1 VKIRR
6 MYVNGFGI
14 HRERTFDLDLDA
26 QAIVF
31 YGHNEAGKS
40 TLMSFVRSMLF
51 GFPKRNN
58 KLERYEPLSGG
69 MHGGALT
76 ILDPM
81 GTEIRLERYEKNGS
95 LKLIYPNGVEA
106 GEAALQALLGGLT
119 ADLYR
124 NLFAF
129 SLSELQQ
136 IDTLHAEEI
145 SGFLFSAGMGISGS
159 MMAQAERKLAQQMEL
174 LYKRNGT
181 KQAINEQL
189 RMIEQSELELRR
201 SKERSGKFHEWQVEL
216 ASLDD
221 IIAKD
226 ENELSLHRERSEWFN
241 KCLQSRDSWI
251 QLLEVESELRD
262 LPEFM
267 NFPENV
273 LGRFEQAQENL
284 ERANIELHGIQQDH
298 SDATEQLSLLMVNE
312 KLIAHKA
319 ELEQLLEAA
328 IVYTDSAARV
338 ADLSAEIEGYRVQL
352 HRYLRLISL
361 DWTEDQLQQFP
372 LSIHHREQVSA
383 YTERFNNN
391 NQRRLSRM
399 NDHERLVEQAEQYRF
414 TKKEQQVKL
423 NEISQ
428 RLDSLFPSWI
438 TMGREQLTNYETEV
452 NKLWERTKK
461 QASDLVHVEERLADA
476 HRNEQLL
483 RTQRGAEHQPV
494 LMGRP
499 LQTWVKLLAIAI
511 NIGLPLWMILGW
523 NSVTTGIIIFLVL
536 GLLNVIL
543 WLQKDSR
550 AATRPEME
558 DSLYREASAHR
569 DRMEQEA
576 VRARVQWNELLKQL
590 NSKLSMLP
598 TSLTGHAEAAAGRS
612 WSEGGEHMDVMESIQ
627 QLEPWVESVLLQI
640 REYMQ
645 ADRELQAAE
654 NQLRTVEQA
663 LDERVNR
670 LATMMELDSKQQQDE
685 AILKQEWSQW
695 LVQYQLPVDLS
706 VESMSTMFQY
716 AESGLQLFDQITRMN
731 NKLTVYEE
739 SQHSFERSATLFL
752 QQQGVD
758 IPHTS
763 THIVYELRKL
773 KALLDTQISIQ
784 ENRRHVEQLLN
795 ELIHREHICAGKV
808 RNIEDKLSELLEA
821 VHAKDEDELR
831 RTVRLYDRRIE
842 LEQSKRH
849 LEVVIFT
856 WVKEEHQQQLFQTL
870 EQFDMVQ
877 LEQQLITVREVMKEI
892 ELRLNES
899 KDRRGGLRQEMDNL
913 QSGGQHAEL
922 LQRHQEHIAEY
933 QQLASKWAELALSAE
948 LMRRAKEIYERERQ
962 PGVLLRASHYM
973 RTITDGQFVR
983 VVSRIGEKSIFVE
996 RENGQQLD
1004 STYLSRGTAEQ
1015 LYLAMRFALADE
1027 YSKTVA
1033 LPLIMDDIFVNFDA
1047 DRIARTLE
1055 VLSDVA
1061 QRHQIIIFTC
1071 HEHVALALQSALSRV
1086 QLIDLEGEGARR

>member
-1 VKIRR
+1 MKIHR

-14 HRERTFDLDLDA
+14 HRERTFDLDIDA

-58 KLERYEPLSGG
+58 RLERYEPLSGG
-69 MHGGALT
+69 VHGGALT

-95 LKLIYPNGVEA
+95 LKLVYPSGTEA
-106 GEAALQALLGGLT
+106 GEAALQSLLGGLT

-145 SGFLFSAGMGISGS
+145 SGFLFNAGMGISGS

-181 KQAINEQL
+181 KQTINEQL
-189 RMIEQSELELRR
+189 RVIEQSELELRR
-201 SKERSGKFHEWQVEL
+201 SKERSGRFQDWQVEL
-216 ASLDD
+216 ASLDE
-221 IIAKD
+221 IIAID
-226 ENELSLHRERSEWFN
+226 ENELSLHREELDWLN

-262 LPEFM
+262 LPEFID
-267 NFPENV
+267 FPENV

-284 ERANIELHGIQQDH
+284 ERAYMELQGIQQGRI
-298 SDATEQLSLLMVNE
+298 DATEQLSQLTVN
-312 KLIAHKA
+312 KQLIEQRA

-338 ADLSAEIEGYRVQL
+338 ADHSAEMEGYRVQL
-352 HRYLRLISL
+352 QRYLRLISL

-383 YTERFNNN
+383 YAERFDSND
-391 NQRRLSRM
+391 QHRQSRL
-399 NDHERLVEQAEQYRF
+399 NDRERLVEQADQYRF
-414 TKKEQQVKL
+414 TKREQQIKL

-428 RLDSLFPSWI
+428 QMDSLFPSLI
-438 TMGREQLTNYETEV
+438 TMGREQVHSYEAEV
-452 NKLWERTKK
+452 HKLWERTKK
-461 QASDLVHVEERLADA
+461 QASDVAHVEERLADA

-483 RTQRGAEHQPV
+483 RTRRGPEYQRV
-494 LMGRP
+494 LKDKP
-499 LQTWVKLLAIAI
+499 QNTQVKLLAIAL
-511 NIGLPLWMILGW
+511 NIVLPLWMILGL
-523 NSVTTGIIIFLVL
+523 NRMMTGIVIFLLL
-536 GLLNVIL
+536 GLFNVYL

-550 AATRPEME
+550 MARPEME
-558 DSLYREASAHR
+558 DSLYREASTHR
-569 DRMEQEA
+569 DRMEQEVGR
-576 VRARVQWNELLKQL
+576 VRSQWDELLKQL
-590 NSKLSMLP
+590 CSKLSMLP
-598 TSLTGHAEAAAGRS
+598 TSHTGHAEAAAGRS
-612 WSEGGEHMDVMESIQ
+612 WSEGRERTDAMASIQ

-640 REYMQ
+640 NEYMQ
-645 ADRELQAAE
+645 ADKELQDAE
-654 NQLRTVEQA
+654 NQLRTVVQA

-670 LATMMELDSKQQQDE
+670 LATMTELDSKQQQDE
-685 AILKQEWSQW
+685 AILKQEWGQW
-695 LVQYQLPVDLS
+695 LEQYQLPVDLS

-716 AESGLQLFDQITRMN
+716 AESGLQLYDQITRMS
-731 NKLTVYEE
+731 NKLAVYEE
-739 SQHSFERSATLFL
+739 SQHSFERTATRFL
-752 QQQGVD
+752 NQLGLD
-758 IPHTS
+758 IPLNS
-763 THIVYELRKL
+763 THIVYELKKL
-773 KALLDTQISIQ
+773 KEQLDTQLSIQ
-784 ENRRHVEQLLN
+784 ENRRHIEQQLN
-795 ELIHREHICAGKV
+795 ELISREHICSGKV
-808 RNIEDKLSELLEA
+808 MNMHNKLSELLEA

-831 RTVRLYDRRIE
+831 RSVRLYDRRIE

-870 EQFDMVQ
+870 EQSDIAQ
-877 LEQQLITVREVMKEI
+877 LEQQLIAVSEAVMQI

-899 KDRRGGLRQEMDNL
+899 KDRRGGLRKEMDNL

-933 QQLASKWAELALSAE
+933 QQLTSKWAELALSAE

-1047 DRIARTLE
+1047 DRLARTLM

-1061 QRHQIIIFTC
+1061 MRHQIIIFTC

-1086 QLIDLEGEGARR
+1086 QLIDLEVEEARR